1 MVNYFLLSIRNL
13 KRRGARSW
21 LTLLGVFIGIMAVVA
36 LISLGGGL
44 KSAVNSQFGVS
55 STEIITVQAGGLN
68 SFGPPGS
75 GAVTPLN
82 VEDVRAIGRLST
94 VDRAIRRNLPP
105 GKLEFN
111 DHVVFGIAMSIPDGE
126 DRKMVYEELDTEMF
140 SGRLLKDG
148 DVNKIVLGYNFHAD
162 KVGLEKAVKV
172 GDNVLVQ
179 DQSFKVV
186 GITKSKG
193 SFIFDNIVHMNER
206 PLENLMG
213 YGDDVDMIAVKVK
226 SKDLMEKAKEDIEKL
241 LRARRDVKVGEED
254 FEVSTPESALAT
266 VNDILNGIQAF
277 IVIIAL
283 VSIVVGGLGI
293 VNTMTTSVIER
304 EKEIG
309 IMKSIGA
316 RNENIFYQFLVES
329 GMLGLIGGILGV
341 VFGVGIGYLG
351 TSAIN
356 SFLGSSA
363 RVEINLFL
371 IIFALVG
378 SFVVGAVAGIVP
390 ALNASRKNPVD
401 ALRD

>member
-111 DHVVFGIAMSIPDGE
+111 DHVVFGLAMSIPDGE
-126 DRKMVYEELDTEMF
+126 DRKMVYEELDTEME

-162 KVGLEKAVKV
+162 KVGLEKVVKV

-179 DQSFKVV
+179 NQSFKVV

-309 IMKSIGA
+309 IMKAIGA